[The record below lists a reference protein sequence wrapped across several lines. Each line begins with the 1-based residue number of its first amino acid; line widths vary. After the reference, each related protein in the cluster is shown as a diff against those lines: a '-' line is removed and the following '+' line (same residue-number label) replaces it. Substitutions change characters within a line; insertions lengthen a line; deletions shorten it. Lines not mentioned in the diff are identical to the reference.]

1 MNIFR
6 SDSLR
11 TRLMIP
17 VAGVV
22 VAIIALISL
31 ILILSGK
38 KALDNVSTNVNILAG
53 QVKERLQEDL
63 QLIGVKE
70 VNNAE
75 ASLKT
80 KANSMAELIAGLAPA
95 PILTFDFD
103 VLDNYCRTLA
113 NDPDVLL
120 AYVKNSDDDILT
132 TFRNESDPRM
142 QALVSDIEQGSLEMT
157 VEALANSD
165 VLRVRRQI
173 VHDAV
178 PMGEVVLF
186 ISRESLQRQTARTNE
201 DFAGIVEGVDNAFLS
216 LNTGMRE
223 QVNGSIKKSIV
234 QSATTGLVGIVILML
249 SIIFLI
255 DQLII
260 KPVTGVMRMIGEMAD
275 GRLSGRLRLNR
286 NDEIGRMADSIDS
299 FSDTLEHE
307 VLGAL
312 NKLAAGDL
320 RFNVTPGNEN
330 DAIGNALQT
339 MSQNLT
345 ATIKQ
350 IQQHAA
356 VLSNSS
362 ENLSAISTQLAAG
375 SEEASAQA
383 ANVAASTEEISVS
396 SHDIKLTSEK
406 MSENM
411 QRLADVTK
419 KIAEEVSVIG
429 HKAREGLKT
438 SDTAYE
444 MVTNANNTIL
454 SLQEAAGE
462 IGITTGTIEEIT
474 EQTKLLAL
482 NATIEAAR
490 AGEAGK
496 GFAVVAG
503 EVKELAKQS
512 AEAADNI
519 SGLIR
524 DVQDKTEKAA
534 QAIVE
539 VSEII
544 RRLNESSRDIT
555 SAVTVHSRETE
566 GMLTIVADSKA
577 ATSEVADSIVS
588 LAAGANEVAANIQG
602 VSIGVEDS
610 SRGIR
615 QVNGSAV
622 ELAHLA
628 SGLQSLVDKFN
639 LQAVDTT
646 AKPGSTESES
656 ESDRSITLQ

>member
-6 SDSLR
+6 SNSLR
-11 TRLMIP
+11 KRLIVP
-17 VAGVV
+17 IACVV
-22 VAIIALISL
+22 VAIMALISL
-31 ILILSGK
+31 ILIISGK
-38 KALDNVSTNVNILAG
+38 KALDNVSTNVNLLAD
-53 QVKERLQEDL
+53 QVKVSLQEDL
-63 QLIGVKE
+63 QLMGRRE
-70 VNNAE
+70 VSNAE

-80 KANSMAELIAGLAPA
+80 KAESMADMMAGLAPV
-95 PILTFDFD
+95 PILTYDFD
-103 VLDNYCRTLA
+103 LLDNYCRTLT

-120 AYVKNSDDDILT
+120 VYVKNMQDDILT
-132 TFRNESDPRM
+132 TFRNEKDPRM
-142 QALVSDIEQGSLEMT
+142 QALVSGLEKLPMEKVT
-157 VEALANSD
+157 DTLFNSD
-165 VLRVRRQI
+165 VLHVRKQI
-173 VHDAV
+173 TQDAV
-178 PMGEVVLF
+178 PMGEVIIF
-186 ISRESLQRQTARTNE
+186 ISRESLQRQTTRANE
-201 DFAGIVEGVDNAFLS
+201 DFAKIVDAFDNAFLS

-223 QVNGSIKKSIV
+223 QVNRSIRNSVWQSSITGSI
-234 QSATTGLVGIVILML
+234 GIVILML
-249 SIIFLI
+249 SFIFLI

-260 KPVTGVMRMIGEMAD
+260 KPVTGVMHMIGEMAN
-275 GRLSGRLRLNR
+275 GHLSGRLRLNR

-312 NKLAAGDL
+312 NKLAD
-320 RFNVTPGNEN
+320 GNLSFKVSPRDEN
-330 DAIGNALQT
+330 DALGNALLK

-350 IQQHAA
+350 IQQNAA
-356 VLSNSS
+356 VLSSSS
-362 ENLSAISTQLAAG
+362 ESLSAISSQLAAG
-375 SEEASAQA
+375 SEETSTQA
-383 ANVAASTEEISVS
+383 ANVAASTEEINVS

-419 KIAEEVSVIG
+419 KIAEEVGAIG
-429 HKAREGLKT
+429 RKAQEGSKI

-462 IGITTGTIEEIT
+462 IGITTATIEEIT

-512 AEAADNI
+512 SEAAENI
-519 SGLIR
+519 SGLIK
-524 DVQDKTEKAA
+524 DVQDKTEIAA
-534 QAIVE
+534 RAIVE

-544 RRLNESSRDIT
+544 KRLNESSKDIT

-566 GMLTIVADSKA
+566 SMLTIVADSRDA
-577 ATSEVADSIVS
+577 SNEVTGSIVA
-588 LAAGANEVAANIQG
+588 LAAGANEVASNIQG
-602 VSIGVEDS
+602 VSIGMEDS

-615 QVNGSAV
+615 QVNGSAE
-622 ELAHLA
+622 ELARLA
-628 SGLQSLVDKFN
+628 SSLQSLVDKF
-639 LQAVDTT
+639 
-646 AKPGSTESES
+646 
-656 ESDRSITLQ
+656 TLQTV

>member
-6 SDSLR
+6 SNSLR
-11 TRLMIP
+11 TRLMVPI
-17 VAGVV
+17 AGVV

-31 ILILSGK
+31 ILIFSGK
-38 KALDNVSTNVNILAG
+38 KALDNVSANVYILAG
-53 QVKERLQEDL
+53 QVKENLRKDL
-63 QLIGVKE
+63 QVIGERE
-70 VNNAE
+70 VSNAD

-80 KANSMAELIAGLAPA
+80 KADSMVELIAGLASA

-120 AYVKNSDDDILT
+120 AYVMNSDGDILT

-142 QALVSDIEQGSLEMT
+142 QDLVSGIDQLSLEKT
-157 VEALANSD
+157 AEALFNSD
-165 VLRVRRQI
+165 ALHVRRQI
-173 VHDAV
+173 IHDTV

-186 ISRESLQRQTARTNE
+186 ISRENLQRQTARTNE
-201 DFAGIVEGVDNAFLS
+201 DFAGIVDDVDNAFLS
-216 LNTGMRE
+216 LDTGMRK
-223 QVNGSIKKSIV
+223 QVNGSIKESIAR
-234 QSATTGLVGIVILML
+234 STTTGLIGIVLLML
-249 SIIFLI
+249 SIFILI

-260 KPVTGVMRMIGEMAD
+260 KPVTGVMRMIGDMAE
-275 GRLSGRLRLNR
+275 GRLSGRMRLNR

-307 VLGAL
+307 VLDAM

-320 RFNVTPGNEN
+320 RFNVTPRNEN
-330 DAIGNALQT
+330 DAIGNALLK

-345 ATIKQ
+345 STIKQ
-350 IQQHAA
+350 IQQYAA
-356 VLSNSS
+356 ILSNSS

-375 SEEASAQA
+375 SEEASVQA
-383 ANVAASTEEISVS
+383 ANVAASTEEINVS

-419 KIAEEVSVIG
+419 KIADEVDVIG
-429 HKAREGLKT
+429 HKAQEGLKI
-438 SDTAYE
+438 SDTAHE

-524 DVQDKTEKAA
+524 DVQEKTEKAA

-555 SAVTVHSRETE
+555 TAVSVHSRETE
-566 GMLTIVADSKA
+566 GMLTIVTDSRD
-577 ATSEVADSIVS
+577 ATSEVTDSIVA

-610 SRGIR
+610 SKGIR

-628 SGLQSLVDKFN
+628 AELQSLVDKFN
-639 LQAVDTT
+639 LQAVAAT
-646 AKPGSTESES
+646 GTE
-656 ESDRSITLQ
+656 TLKHEKRK